1 MAIHPCSGVYLSPP
15 PDRNRSRLDN
25 NSLSSESTHAPAG
38 DAQDHFC
45 YPTRERIELP
55 AAEEPMPTSETPT
68 PMPTAVRSAGRPR
81 DRRAHHKILEATRS
95 LATEQGYGGVTIEGV
110 ARAAG
115 VAKTTIY
122 RWWSSK
128 SALVYE
134 ACFDPELRDPLPDTG
149 SLQGDLE
156 ALVRQEVE
164 RQTGD
169 VASRVLPG
177 LIAEQAQA
185 QANGKASI
193 LDPILRPER
202 RRAGA
207 VLERA
212 SRRGDIKQADGGDL
226 LFDQVAGAVF
236 HRTFVAG
243 NPADTQFQADLARV
257 LLSGL
262 KG

>member
-1 MAIHPCSGVYLSPP
+1 MSSTDSPTTKP
-15 PDRNRSRLDN
+15 Q
-25 NSLSSESTHAPAG
+25 G
-38 DAQDHFC
+38 
-45 YPTRERIELP
+45 
-55 AAEEPMPTSETPT
+55 
-68 PMPTAVRSAGRPR
+68 RSAGRPR
-81 DRRAHHKILEATRS
+81 DRRAHNKILEATRN
-95 LATEQGYGGVTIEGV
+95 LASVSGYGGVTIEGV
-110 ARAAG
+110 AREAG

-128 SALVYE
+128 AALVYE

-149 SLQGDLE
+149 SLRGDVE

-164 RQTGD
+164 RQTGE

-185 QANGKASI
+185 AGATSI

-202 RRAGA
+202 KRAA
-207 VLERA
+207 TVIDRA
-212 SRRGDIKQADGGDL
+212 SNRGELNSGGSGDL

-243 NPADTQFQADLARV
+243 HPADTQFQSELAQQLV
-257 LLSGL
+257 SGL
-262 KG
+262 QG

>member
-1 MAIHPCSGVYLSPP
+1 
-15 PDRNRSRLDN
+15 
-25 NSLSSESTHAPAG
+25 
-38 DAQDHFC
+38 
-45 YPTRERIELP
+45 
-55 AAEEPMPTSETPT
+55 MPTSETPT

>member
-1 MAIHPCSGVYLSPP
+1 
-15 PDRNRSRLDN
+15 
-25 NSLSSESTHAPAG
+25 
-38 DAQDHFC
+38 
-45 YPTRERIELP
+45 
-55 AAEEPMPTSETPT
+55 MPTSESPA
-68 PMPTAVRSAGRPR
+68 PTAVRSAGRPR

-149 SLQGDLE
+149 SLKGDLE

-164 RQTGD
+164 RQTGE

-185 QANGKASI
+185 GGKASI

-202 RRAGA
+202 KRAA
-207 VLERA
+207 AILERA
-212 SRRGDIKQADGGDL
+212 ARRGDLTGSQDGEL

-243 NPADTQFQADLARV
+243 NPADTQFQADLARA

>member
-1 MAIHPCSGVYLSPP
+1 MSST
-15 PDRNRSRLDN
+15 D
-25 NSLSSESTHAPAG
+25 SLPKAG
-38 DAQDHFC
+38 G
-45 YPTRERIELP
+45 
-55 AAEEPMPTSETPT
+55 
-68 PMPTAVRSAGRPR
+68 RSAGRPR

-95 LATEQGYGGVTIEGV
+95 LASGQGYGGVTIEGV
-110 ARAAG
+110 AREAG

-122 RWWSSK
+122 RWWNSK
-128 SALVYE
+128 AALVYE
-134 ACFDPELRDPLPDTG
+134 ACFDPELREALPDTG
-149 SLQGDLE
+149 TLHGDVE

-164 RQTGD
+164 RQTGE

-185 QANGKASI
+185 KGSTTI

-202 RRAGA
+202 K
-207 VLERA
+207 RA
-212 SRRGDIKQADGGDL
+212 SQVLDRAAKRGELANADGGEL

-243 NPADTQFQADLARV
+243 HAADAPFQAQLAKLIV
-257 LLSGL
+257 GGL